1 MVSKGEPL
9 AGPRG
14 RAHGFL
20 NHRTNPH
27 PLSMTRSSNN
37 AARLLRWLAES
48 PARNLVFGLAYMV
61 VVVVGATAAYVADGW
76 SWGDAFYFVIIT
88 VFTVGYGEVHPI
100 ATFDLR
106 FITISTI
113 ILGCT
118 GIIFLTGALVQ
129 FITIAQI
136 QLLLGTKR
144 MKTQI
149 ERMSGHVIICG
160 FGRIGQMLSDEL
172 KAGGVEFVVLEL
184 NEQRY
189 NESVMQGNP
198 SVRGD
203 ATDEGVLQAVGI
215 ARARAL
221 ASVVPNDAAN
231 VFITL
236 SARNLNKNLEIIAR
250 GEAPSTKSK
259 LLQAGANSVVEP
271 AHIGAERIGQLIMYP
286 RSSSLSDGSERM
298 RTLGMGLRTLG
309 LEMEVMAVAT
319 DSPLAGATIETAEH
333 QASGSL
339 FVIAV
344 NRKNGETLTRP
355 DPATIIEPGDGV
367 VVITRAG
374 RSTPKIS

>member
-1 MVSKGEPL
+1 M
-9 AGPRG
+9 
-14 RAHGFL
+14 
-20 NHRTNPH
+20 
-27 PLSMTRSSNN
+27 
-37 AARLLRWLAES
+37 RWLAES
-48 PARNLVFGLAYMV
+48 PARNLVFGLVYMV
-61 VVVVGATAAYVADGW
+61 VVVAGATAAYVADGW

-88 VFTVGYGEVHPI
+88 VFTVGYGELHPV

-106 FITISTI
+106 FITIATI

-149 ERMSGHVIICG
+149 EKMAGHVIICG
-160 FGRIGQMLSDEL
+160 YGRIGQMLADEL
-172 KAGGVEFVVLEL
+172 KAGGTEFVVLEL
-184 NEQRY
+184 NEQRFH
-189 NESVMQGNP
+189 ESVAAGNLT
-198 SVRGD
+198 VRGD
-203 ATDEGVLQAVGI
+203 ATDETVLHSVGI
-215 ARARAL
+215 AKARAL

-236 SARNLNKNLEIIAR
+236 SARNLNKQLEIIAR
-250 GEAPSTKSK
+250 SEAPSTKSK

-271 AHIGAERIGQLIMYP
+271 THIGAERIAQLIIFP
-286 RSSSLSDGSERM
+286 RTSSFTDGSDRM

-309 LEMEVMAVAT
+309 LDLEVMAVAA

-333 QASGSL
+333 QASGSV

-355 DPATIIEPGDGV
+355 DPATIIEAGDGV
-367 VVITRAG
+367 VVITRSG